1 MSKNPLAEDLLAC
14 NKYKNGTN
22 CAKTLKAPSNVIV
35 ATEDKNT
42 PYKFGLE
49 LAGFLGAETTTISG
63 AGHMLPI
70 EAPKATLDA
79 IKTFILKTNP

>member
-1 MSKNPLAEDLLAC
+1 M
-14 NKYKNGTN
+14 
-22 CAKTLKAPSNVIV
+22 

-49 LAGFLGAETTTISG
+49 LAELLGAETTTISG

-70 EAPKATLDA
+70 ESPKNTLDA
-79 IKTFILKTNP
+79 IKAFILKINQ

>member
-1 MSKNPLAEDLLAC
+1 LAC
-14 NKYKNGTN
+14 NKYKNGTR
-22 CAKTLKAPSNVIV
+22 CAKTIKAPANVII

-49 LAGFLGAETTTISG
+49 LAKLLEAETTTISG

-70 EAPKATLDA
+70 ESPKSTLDA
-79 IKTFILKTNP
+79 IKTFILNINQ